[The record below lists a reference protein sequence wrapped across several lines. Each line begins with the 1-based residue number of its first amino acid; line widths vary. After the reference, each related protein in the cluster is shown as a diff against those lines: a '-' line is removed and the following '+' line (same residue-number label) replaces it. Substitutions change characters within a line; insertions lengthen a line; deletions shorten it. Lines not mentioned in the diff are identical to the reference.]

1 MSKRMRVKGVVAA
14 IAACLLV
21 FCVVLTSAWAA
32 DVTYAEKPANGT
44 TKGQPFRAGTG
55 GSQCFRIPTIAT
67 LDDGTI
73 VAATDARWN
82 WTMDGG
88 GLDTIVSVSTDGGAT
103 WTYTFAN
110 YLGDNGNAANYA
122 STAFIDPALAT
133 DGETLY
139 LVADIFPAGIA
150 LNGAHSGP
158 AVGDGFDENGNLR
171 LRTNG
176 GETINGSY
184 GATVAAKS
192 YDYYLDLDELEIRK
206 AADDSLV
213 EGYTV
218 DAYFN
223 ITDTETNV
231 TKNLFCAD
239 APFQVFPTDYLYMT
253 TSTDGLNW
261 SAPTLLDLKESDE
274 ATLLVGPGNGIVL
287 DDGTIVFSVYEYTS
301 GKQEAGLIWAGKDGV
316 WHRSAPASDNSTHWT
331 SEATAVQIDSTTI
344 RQFVRD
350 GHTTLFYLDYTL
362 QDGTW
367 VPGKLVDTG
376 MVKRGA
382 NGNQL
387 SAIKYSEKIDG
398 KDAILVSLAS
408 STAGRTDGKIYV
420 GLVNDD
426 KTMEWKYS
434 YAVTEP
440 GGAFAYSCL
449 TELADGSIAILYEGS
464 GDPETFEII
473 PIDDII
479 SNKTNLNYTQKSVTM
494 MEDGSVTLTDPSGDY
509 SAESTEMVDA
519 DVATVELAPAPA
531 TDSTG
536 KVGSADGQYNGSEV
550 ALSDCLFTF
559 AKDADAETYTISGTD
574 ANGTT
579 VYLDPSE
586 GNNVSYPVK
595 SSLTNKMTVTP
606 TEDGA
611 DTVYLRTNGG
621 TNSQAYLFFYRN
633 SLKFDRVNT
642 LEGHDEWKQ
651 HCSVLLYAPVTD
663 DQTSS
668 TEIPGYVK
676 VTDFTSL
683 DGNEYLIVFRADN
696 GNYYVLYPTASTA
709 NKSAQAAQV
718 VPGEASTKITFT
730 AVAPGNTG
738 LLLGNT
744 YYDVTV
750 NAYEHVAVALEP
762 RGEAK
767 TFDLVGT
774 PTVGA
779 YNEEFA
785 TVEVEQSVGAVNLG
799 ETRELSSAEYAFSR
813 GEGDSFTASAQASD
827 GITVY
832 LSPAGQGA
840 GYPFSTSEHS
850 FTLSAGSIEGSF
862 YLHDSTHYL
871 YFDGTD
877 FDRVGDV
884 DATRCSFYLFVK
896 DASAADSAVSGYR
909 QVTSV
914 ADVENGQYLVV
925 PASVDD
931 TVLLYPSTSTTE
943 KMAHVASYTAT
954 TTLTISP
961 VAVGETSVK
970 VGETIYDITVAE
982 PKPYSEE
989 NPFLFPIE
997 GETATLQFELGKI
1010 YNDTS
1015 NDGSGPWPTQV
1026 MYDERNNATLIDS
1039 LNYGDTLSVPFKA
1052 EYAGEYEVTLYY
1064 ESGSSNNK
1072 LSWSDEG
1079 EIVEAGFQQV
1089 ENSDSGATTLY
1100 SMSFSMTVNEPG
1112 SSTLVFGAKDAGNAP
1127 RLDKL
1132 EVTFAG
1138 VVPSESDENV
1148 ALGKQ
1153 AFAKSSEADTT
1164 LPENLTDGDTIS
1176 RDSRWASGQ
1185 SEKPTWAYVDLGYT
1199 YNVRTVRLFWETRK
1213 PTSYEIQI
1221 AADGTDLEGEDA
1233 WETVYAGGRPAEKTD
1248 VIVLN
1253 EAHTARYVRV
1263 LVNDYDAK
1271 DPDSSGSWNNVSL
1284 YEIEVYAGLLVNFD
1298 ALNDA
1303 LEAARAADTEGKTD
1317 ESVAALESA
1326 ISAAEALLDDPDATQ
1341 EQIDAAV
1348 AALNEAVEG
1357 LEDKPVITGDN
1368 VALNKPAT
1376 ASSVEANTQFTADKA
1391 VDGDATGTSRWASIV
1406 GEENPWIYVD
1416 LEGTYDLDAV
1426 RVIWQNRKATDYV
1439 IQVAAD
1445 GADLDSE
1452 EAWKTV
1458 ATADQPETTT
1468 EELFLA
1474 EETQGRYVR
1483 VYVNEFV
1490 ALNPD
1495 NNVEWNNV
1503 SIFELEVY
1511 GTEIE
1516 PAFEAPMPNAEN
1528 CENFWVSVYEFNAD
1542 GSVELRLGTKWTYGE
1557 LHNFTVNFADSPVE
1571 SDGEWTIEATV
1582 DVSSYV
1588 ESRLAN
1594 YRLLENGSKSLT
1606 LTYDEA
1612 SGKWLAPASGI
1623 SMNGGK
1629 AEYGAAFQ
1637 VGKLYSDSNRFEF
1650 PTTTDESSVLEFE
1663 LGQFRD
1669 DGSNDNGWPM
1679 VVIDQNGE
1687 KAVDAVKNGDFIDVP
1702 FTADVAGTYEVVLSY
1717 ASGSASNGL
1726 SWSDE
1731 GDLVAPGDATAG
1743 ATDEAAEL
1751 HTVTFDMTVDEAGE
1765 STLSFGAKGSAG
1777 APRLDKLTITL
1788 KEAAPEAP
1796 DAPGTSTQVW
1806 GPGGETWK
1814 LEISYAC
1821 DTLGAT
1827 HKPSDS
1833 KPTKKNTISGKFF
1846 SFGDMSYD
1854 AENQVWTVPAT
1865 LDVSAILED
1874 HFGTPHTA
1882 DELGFTLEYV
1892 NNKWAFRSG
1901 EDALTLELRGTCTP
1915 VAPDTPGAENTRA
1928 FYATVYAAAPKDDGS
1943 TENKMVSSTRW
1954 DLADDVDVSF
1964 SAPAMGEDGTWTSEA
1979 TIDAT
1984 DFVNST
1990 LGDHA
1995 SSHYRLDET
2004 DPTTKT
2010 ITLTYDTSSSK
2021 WIAPSD
2027 GVSYLDGEQRAGA
2040 AFRLIQQYT
2049 VTYAPGRDL
2058 SGGIPDGEEV
2068 DGGAFDKGAT
2078 VELPETAPFTNANGV
2093 FAGWKAS
2100 IKSGTSSTMHFYPKG
2115 TDMTMFGQNVK
2126 LDAYWMDV
2134 DLQVASTAY
2143 DADGAATGYEFADT
2157 ASLEVADG
2165 PVTVLYRA
2173 QVQGNSQYP
2182 YELACEDATAVYD
2195 SELSGAID
2203 KYKTSKYVYFT
2214 KTYEPEATSDVTE
2227 TVTMG
2232 DASDTATVSL
2242 TIPEPA
2248 DDHYTAESPFVFPS
2262 KVDESAVL
2270 EFELGQLRNDESNDN
2285 GWAMTVAEGYGGVKY
2300 VDAVNLGDYID
2311 VPFKAERPG
2320 VYDVVLSYGSGSTN
2334 NKLAWTDEK
2343 GVVEGGQTGITEAED
2358 GATILHTVEFQ
2369 MTVNEAGESTLVFGA
2384 ADSGNAP
2391 RLDKLTITFSHDL
2404 EPDTYTVTFDA
2415 GEGATSPNAQTVTSG
2430 EKATKP
2436 SPDPTRTG
2444 YTFAGW
2450 FAEGAETAYDFDAA
2464 VTEDLTLTAR
2474 WTANTYTV
2482 TFNANGG
2489 TVATESK
2496 DVTFDAAYGE
2506 LPTPTRTG
2514 YDFAGWQDKSGNK
2527 VTASTVFSTADD
2539 VTLTAQWT
2547 AKTFNVTFDAG
2558 EGVSDPAAQTVTYG
2572 MAYGQLPTVSRDG
2585 YTFAGWYD
2593 GEEQVTAATVFDG
2606 TADVTLT
2613 ARWTANEYTV
2623 TFDANGGTV
2632 DPASMTVTFGEAFGT
2647 LPTPTR
2653 DGYAFAGWFLGEDS
2667 VSSTT
2672 TYTTVGDTELVAHW
2686 TANAYSVKL
2695 DANGGAVNPE
2705 VVTVTYDAAY
2715 GTLPT
2720 PTRDGYTFQG
2730 WFDGQTEVTSETIFK
2745 GGDGVTLTAQWT
2757 ANTYEVT
2764 FQMPDGTTQK
2774 RDVTFGEKIG
2784 ELPSVSLEG
2793 HTLLGWFDADGNEV
2807 TADTTLTTAADL
2819 TLAPKWQANEYTVM
2833 LDANDGATEPITM
2846 TVTFGEE
2853 IGELP
2858 TPVRA
2863 GHTFEGWLDADGNEV
2878 TAETVFSTAA
2888 DVTLTAQWTANTYEV
2903 TFQMPDGTTQTIEVT
2918 YGEPFGELPAPT
2930 RDGYEFLGWFDA
2942 DGNEV
2947 TAETVFDGT
2956 EDLTLE
2962 AKWEKL
2968 PDEPGTGEEPG
2979 DDQKPGTGDDQK
2991 PGTGGSTT
2999 GGTSKPSGDGL
3010 AQTGDPAT
3018 MAAALA
3024 TALTGVAA
3032 VAAATK
3038 ARRMK

>member
-1 MSKRMRVKGVVAA
+1 MSKRMRVRGAIAA

-21 FCVVLTSAWAA
+21 FCVALTSAWAA

-44 TKGQPFRAGTG
+44 TQGQPFRAGTG

-88 GLDTIVSVSTDGGAT
+88 GLDTIVSVSKDNGAT
-103 WTYTFAN
+103 WEYTFAN
-110 YLGDNGNAANYA
+110 YLGDNGNAANQA

-171 LRTNG
+171 LRVNG
-176 GETINGSY
+176 NETINGSY

-223 ITDTETNV
+223 ITNTETNV

-253 TSTDGLNW
+253 TSTDGLTW
-261 SAPTLLDLKESDE
+261 SEPTLLDLKEPDE

-287 DDGTIVFSVYEYTS
+287 DDGTVVFSVYEYTS

-316 WHRSAPASDNSTHWT
+316 WHRSAPASDNSAHWT
-331 SEATAVQIDSTTI
+331 SEATAVQIDDTTI

-367 VPGKLVDTG
+367 VPGELVDTG

-398 KDAILVSLAS
+398 KDAVLVSLAS
-408 STAGRTDGKIYV
+408 STSGRTDGKIYV

-449 TELADGSIAILYEGS
+449 TELADGSVAILYEGS

-473 PIDDII
+473 PIDDIV
-479 SNKTNLNYTQKSVTM
+479 SDKTNLNYAQKSVTM

-509 SAESTEMVDA
+509 SAESTEMVDTN
-519 DVATVELAPAPA
+519 VATVELAPAPA
-531 TDSTG
+531 SDSTG
-536 KVGSADGQYNGSEV
+536 KPGSAEGQYNGSEV

-559 AKDADAETYTISGTD
+559 AKDAAADTYTISATD
-574 ANGTT
+574 ANGGT

-586 GNNVSYPVK
+586 GATGFPVK
-595 SSLTNKMTVTP
+595 SSLTNKMTVTA
-606 TEDGA
+606 TAEGA
-611 DTVYLRTNGG
+611 DTVYLRTTGG
-621 TNSQAYLFFYRN
+621 TNKQSYLFFYRN
-633 SLKFDRVNT
+633 SLRFDRVNT
-642 LEGHDEWKQ
+642 LEGHDDWKQ
-651 HCSVLLYAPVTD
+651 HCSVLLYAPVSG

-676 VTDFTSL
+676 VTDFSSL
-683 DGNEYLIVFRADN
+683 DGNEYLIVFHADN

-709 NKSAQAAQV
+709 NKSTQAAQV
-718 VPGEASTKITFT
+718 VPGEASTRVTFT

-738 LLLGNT
+738 LLLGGT

-750 NAYEHVAVALEP
+750 NAYEHVAVDLEP
-762 RGEAK
+762 RGESK
-767 TFDLVGT
+767 TFELTGT
-774 PTVGA
+774 PVVGE
-779 YNEEFA
+779 YDEKVA
-785 TVEVEQSVGAVNLG
+785 TVEVVQEIGAVNLG
-799 ETRELSSAEYAFSR
+799 NVVDLSSAAYTFTR
-813 GEGDSFTASAQASD
+813 GNGDSFTATAQAAD
-827 GITVY
+827 GTTVY

-840 GYPFSTSEHS
+840 GFPYSTGEKS

-862 YLHDSTHYL
+862 YLRDSSHYL

-877 FDRVGDV
+877 FDRVGTV
-884 DATRCSFYLFVK
+884 DATRCSFYLFVA
-896 DASAADSAVSGYR
+896 DADATGSAISGYR

-925 PASVDD
+925 PASVSE
-931 TVLLYPSTSTTE
+931 TFMLYPSNSSSD

-954 TTLTISP
+954 TSLTISP

-970 VGETIYDITVAE
+970 VGEVIYDITVAE
-982 PKPYSEE
+982 PEPYTEE

-997 GETATLQFELGKI
+997 GQTATLQFELGEI
-1010 YNDTS
+1010 YNDPS
-1015 NDGSGPWPTQV
+1015 NDGTGNWSTTV
-1026 MYDERNNATLIDS
+1026 FYDEKNNATLIDS

-1064 ESGSSNNK
+1064 ESGGPENK
-1072 LSWSDEG
+1072 LSWTDEG
-1079 EIVEAGFQQV
+1079 GVV
-1089 ENSDSGATTLY
+1089 ENGQQAAGHTDASVIR
-1100 SMSFSMTVNEPG
+1100 TVDFTMNVLKPG
-1112 SSTLVFGAKDAGNAP
+1112 SSTLVFGAVDAKNAP
-1127 RLDKL
+1127 RIDKL
-1132 EVTFAG
+1132 EITFAG
-1138 VVPSESDENV
+1138 VVPSESDENI

-1153 AFAKSSEADTT
+1153 AFASGSEADTT
-1164 LPENLTDGDTIS
+1164 QPENLTDGDTAS
-1176 RDSRWASGQ
+1176 RDSRWACPQGAQ
-1185 SEKPTWAYVDLGYT
+1185 SPWAYVDLGYT
-1199 YNVRTVRLFWETRK
+1199 YNVKTVKLFWETRK

-1221 AADGTDLEGEDA
+1221 AADGADLEAEGA
-1233 WETVYAGGRPAEKTD
+1233 WETVYTGDQPDEKTETI
-1248 VIVLN
+1248 VIDG
-1253 EAHTARYVRV
+1253 EHTARYVRV
-1263 LVNDYDAK
+1263 LINSYVAQ

-1284 YEIEVYAGLLVNFD
+1284 YEIEVYGGLLVNFD

-1348 AALNEAVEG
+1348 TALNEAVEG
-1357 LEDKPVITGDN
+1357 LEDK
-1368 VALNKPAT
+1368 
-1376 ASSVEANTQFTADKA
+1376 
-1391 VDGDATGTSRWASIV
+1391 
-1406 GEENPWIYVD
+1406 
-1416 LEGTYDLDAV
+1416 
-1426 RVIWQNRKATDYV
+1426 
-1439 IQVAAD
+1439 
-1445 GADLDSE
+1445 
-1452 EAWKTV
+1452 
-1458 ATADQPETTT
+1458 
-1468 EELFLA
+1468 
-1474 EETQGRYVR
+1474 
-1483 VYVNEFV
+1483 
-1490 ALNPD
+1490 
-1495 NNVEWNNV
+1495 
-1503 SIFELEVY
+1503 
-1511 GTEIE
+1511 
-1516 PAFEAPMPNAEN
+1516 
-1528 CENFWVSVYEFNAD
+1528 
-1542 GSVELRLGTKWTYGE
+1542 
-1557 LHNFTVNFADSPVE
+1557 
-1571 SDGEWTIEATV
+1571 
-1582 DVSSYV
+1582 
-1588 ESRLAN
+1588 
-1594 YRLLENGSKSLT
+1594 
-1606 LTYDEA
+1606 
-1612 SGKWLAPASGI
+1612 
-1623 SMNGGK
+1623 
-1629 AEYGAAFQ
+1629 
-1637 VGKLYSDSNRFEF
+1637 
-1650 PTTTDESSVLEFE
+1650 
-1663 LGQFRD
+1663 
-1669 DGSNDNGWPM
+1669 
-1679 VVIDQNGE
+1679 
-1687 KAVDAVKNGDFIDVP
+1687 
-1702 FTADVAGTYEVVLSY
+1702 
-1717 ASGSASNGL
+1717 
-1726 SWSDE
+1726 
-1731 GDLVAPGDATAG
+1731 
-1743 ATDEAAEL
+1743 
-1751 HTVTFDMTVDEAGE
+1751 
-1765 STLSFGAKGSAG
+1765 
-1777 APRLDKLTITL
+1777 
-1788 KEAAPEAP
+1788 PEAP

-1846 SFGDMSYD
+1846 SFGEMSYD
-1854 AENQVWTVPAT
+1854 AEKQVWTVPAT

-1874 HFGTPHTA
+1874 HFDVAHEA
-1882 DELGFTLEYV
+1882 EKDLEFTLEYV
-1892 NNKWAFRSG
+1892 EAKSRWAIQSD
-1901 EDALTLELRGTCTP
+1901 EDIVTIALTGTCKP
-1915 VAPDTPGAENTRA
+1915 VAPAKPTPDNTKSL
-1928 FYATVYAAAPKDDGS
+1928 YLTVYSAAPQDDG
-1943 TENKMVSSTRW
+1943 TTVNKSVSSSLWGVLTV
-1954 DLADDVDVSF
+1954 AYGVSD
-1964 SAPAMGEDGTWTSEA
+1964 PVMGEDGVWTSDVTFSAEA
-1979 TIDAT
+1979 L
-1984 DFVNST
+1984 VNEV
-1990 LGDHA
+1990 LRNHA
-1995 SSHYRLDET
+1995 SSNYRRDET
-2004 DPTTKT
+2004 DPIKKE
-2010 ITLTYDTSSSK
+2010 IALTYDVSSGK

-2027 GVSYLDGEQRAGA
+2027 GVDYSNGTERNGV

-2058 SGGIPDGEEV
+2058 SGGIPDGVEV
-2068 DGGAFDKGAT
+2068 DGGVFDKGAT

-2100 IKSGTSSTMHFYPKG
+2100 IKSGTSSTVHFYPKG

-2143 DADGAATGYEFADT
+2143 DANKAVTDYEFADT

-2182 YELACEDATAVYD
+2182 YELACDGATTVYD
-2195 SELSGAID
+2195 SELTGTID
-2203 KYKTSKYVYFT
+2203 YAKTSKYVYFT
-2214 KTYEPEATSDVTE
+2214 KTYEPEATPDVTE

-2248 DDHYTAESPFVFPS
+2248 DDHYTTENPFVFPS
-2262 KVDESAVL
+2262 TVGESSVL
-2270 EFELGQLRNDESNDN
+2270 EFELGQFRDDESNDN
-2285 GWAMTVAEGYGGVKY
+2285 GWPMVVIDQNGEKV
-2300 VDAVNLGDYID
+2300 VDAVKLGDYID
-2311 VPFKAERPG
+2311 VPFTA
-2320 VYDVVLSYGSGSTN
+2320 DVAGTYSVTLSYASGSASNGLSWDDEGGLVASGNAT
-2334 NKLAWTDEK
+2334 AGATDEA
-2343 GVVEGGQTGITEAED
+2343 AE
-2358 GATILHTVEFQ
+2358 LHTVTFE
-2369 MTVNEAGESTLVFGA
+2369 MTVDEAGSSTLSFGA
-2384 ADSGNAP
+2384 KDSNGAP
-2391 RLDKLTITFSHDL
+2391 RLDKLTITLKEVAPETHTVTFVVPEGVTAPDAQTVADGEKAEKPADPTRAGYGFVAWMSGEGEYDFDAAVTGDLTLTAKWALKAPTVSVTASDDAPVEGETVTLTANVTHDL
-2404 EPDTYTVTFDA
+2404 TEGITYAYAWTKGDAPVEDAAEATLEVTGSGTYVVTVTATDADGLTATATGEIKLTFAPKPTYTVTFDD
-2415 GEGATSPNAQTVTSG
+2415 GVNDPTTQIVTDG
-2430 EKATKP
+2430 EKVAEP
-2436 SPDPTRTG
+2436 ADPTRTG
-2444 YTFAGW
+2444 YTFVGW
-2450 FAEGAETAYDFDAA
+2450 FADGADTAYDFDAA
-2464 VTEDLTLTAR
+2464 VTGNLTLTAR
-2474 WTANTYTV
+2474 WTANSYTV

-2514 YDFAGWQDKSGNK
+2514 YDFTGWFDADGNE

-2572 MAYGQLPTVSRDG
+2572 TAYGQLPTVSRDG

-2613 ARWTANEYTV
+2613 ARWTANTYTV

-2647 LPTPTR
+2647 LPTPAR

-2672 TYTTVGDTELVAHW
+2672 TYTTVGDAELVAHW

-2715 GTLPT
+2715 GTLPE
-2720 PTRDGYTFQG
+2720 PTRTGYTFQG

-2819 TLAPKWQANEYTVM
+2819 TLAPKWQANEYTVT

-2846 TVTFGEE
+2846 TVTFGEKV
-2853 IGELP
+2853 GELP

-2863 GHTFEGWLDADGNEV
+2863 GHTFEGWFDADGNEV
-2878 TAETVFSTAA
+2878 TAETVFSAA
-2888 DVTLTAQWTANTYEV
+2888 DDVTLTAQWTANTYEV

-2979 DDQKPGTGDDQK
+2979 DEPGTGEEPGTGDDQKPGTGGASK

-3024 TALTGVAA
+3024 TALTGAAA

>member
-21 FCVVLTSAWAA
+21 FCVALTSALAA
-32 DVTYAEKPANGT
+32 DVTYAEKPANGI

-110 YLGDNGNAANYA
+110 YLGDNGNTANQA

-223 ITDTETNV
+223 ITNTETNV

-253 TSTDGLNW
+253 TSIDGLTW
-261 SAPTLLDLKESDE
+261 SAPTLLDLKEPDE

-316 WHRSAPASDNSTHWT
+316 WHRSDPASNNATHWT
-331 SEATAVQIDSTTI
+331 SEATAVQIDDTTI

-350 GHTTLFYLDYTL
+350 GHTTLFYVDYTL

-367 VPGKLVDTG
+367 VPGELVDTG
-376 MVKRGA
+376 MIKRGA

-408 STAGRTDGKIYV
+408 STSGRTDGKIYV

-449 TELADGSIAILYEGS
+449 TELADGSVAILYEGS

-509 SAESTEMVDA
+509 SAESTEMVDTN
-519 DVATVELAPAPA
+519 VATVELALAPA
-531 TDSTG
+531 SDSTG
-536 KVGSADGQYNGSEV
+536 KTGSAEGQYNGSEV

-559 AKDADAETYTISGTD
+559 TKDADADTYTISATD
-574 ANGTT
+574 ANGDT

-586 GNNVSYPVK
+586 GATGFPVK

-611 DTVYLRTNGG
+611 DTVYLRTDGG

-633 SLKFDRVNT
+633 SLKFDRVNK
-642 LEGHDEWKQ
+642 LEGHDDWKQ
-651 HCSVLLYAPVTD
+651 HCSVLLYAPVTG
-663 DQTSS
+663 DQASS

-676 VTDFTSL
+676 VTDFSSL
-683 DGNEYLIVFRADN
+683 GGNEYLIVFLADN

-709 NKSAQAAQV
+709 NKSVQAAQV

-750 NAYEHVAVALEP
+750 NAYEHVAVDLEP

-779 YNEEFA
+779 YDDEVA

-813 GEGDSFTASAQASD
+813 GEGDSFTASAQTSD

-862 YLHDSTHYL
+862 YLRDSTHYL

-884 DATRCSFYLFVK
+884 DATRCSFYLFVE

-914 ADVENGQYLVV
+914 ADVEDGQYLVV

-931 TVLLYPSTSTTE
+931 TVLLYPSVSTTN

-961 VAVGETSVK
+961 VAVGKTSVK

-982 PKPYSEE
+982 PEPYSEK

-997 GETATLQFELGKI
+997 GQTATLQFELGEI
-1010 YNDTS
+1010 YNDDS
-1015 NDGSGPWPTQV
+1015 NDGSGPWPTKV
-1026 MYDERNNATLIDS
+1026 MYDEKNNATLIDS

-1221 AADGTDLEGEDA
+1221 AADGTDLEGEGA
-1233 WETVYAGGRPAEKTD
+1233 WETVYTGERPAEKID
-1248 VIVLN
+1248 VIVLDK
-1253 EAHTARYVRV
+1253 AHTARYVRV

-1271 DPDSSGSWNNVSL
+1271 DPDSEGSWDNVSL
-1284 YEIEVYAGLLVNFD
+1284 YEIEVYAGLLVNLD
-1298 ALNDA
+1298 ALNEAIVEAGSLNEALYTADSWAKLQDALTAANDALASYDQEVVDAATSALNDA
-1303 LEAARAADTEGKTD
+1303 I
-1317 ESVAALESA
+1317 ESLV
-1326 ISAAEALLDDPDATQ
+1326 LL
-1341 EQIDAAV
+1341 
-1348 AALNEAVEG
+1348 
-1357 LEDKPVITGDN
+1357 
-1368 VALNKPAT
+1368 
-1376 ASSVEANTQFTADKA
+1376 
-1391 VDGDATGTSRWASIV
+1391 
-1406 GEENPWIYVD
+1406 
-1416 LEGTYDLDAV
+1416 
-1426 RVIWQNRKATDYV
+1426 
-1439 IQVAAD
+1439 
-1445 GADLDSE
+1445 
-1452 EAWKTV
+1452 
-1458 ATADQPETTT
+1458 
-1468 EELFLA
+1468 
-1474 EETQGRYVR
+1474 
-1483 VYVNEFV
+1483 
-1490 ALNPD
+1490 
-1495 NNVEWNNV
+1495 
-1503 SIFELEVY
+1503 
-1511 GTEIE
+1511 
-1516 PAFEAPMPNAEN
+1516 
-1528 CENFWVSVYEFNAD
+1528 
-1542 GSVELRLGTKWTYGE
+1542 
-1557 LHNFTVNFADSPVE
+1557 
-1571 SDGEWTIEATV
+1571 
-1582 DVSSYV
+1582 
-1588 ESRLAN
+1588 
-1594 YRLLENGSKSLT
+1594 
-1606 LTYDEA
+1606 
-1612 SGKWLAPASGI
+1612 
-1623 SMNGGK
+1623 
-1629 AEYGAAFQ
+1629 
-1637 VGKLYSDSNRFEF
+1637 
-1650 PTTTDESSVLEFE
+1650 
-1663 LGQFRD
+1663 
-1669 DGSNDNGWPM
+1669 
-1679 VVIDQNGE
+1679 
-1687 KAVDAVKNGDFIDVP
+1687 
-1702 FTADVAGTYEVVLSY
+1702 
-1717 ASGSASNGL
+1717 
-1726 SWSDE
+1726 
-1731 GDLVAPGDATAG
+1731 
-1743 ATDEAAEL
+1743 
-1751 HTVTFDMTVDEAGE
+1751 
-1765 STLSFGAKGSAG
+1765 
-1777 APRLDKLTITL
+1777 
-1788 KEAAPEAP
+1788 PEAP
-1796 DAPGTSTQVW
+1796 AAPTEETSVY
-1806 GPGGETWK
+1806 GPGGVLWK
-1814 LEISYAC
+1814 LQISYVC
-1821 DTLGAT
+1821 DTTGAT
-1827 HKPSDS
+1827 HKPSDDE
-1833 KPTKKNTISGKFF
+1833 PTKKNSISGKFF
-1846 SFGDMSYD
+1846 KFGELSYD
-1854 AENQVWTVPAT
+1854 SEGGVWTVPAK
-1865 LDVSAILED
+1865 LDVSAVLED

-1882 DELGFTLEYV
+1882 DELEFTLEYV
-1892 NNKWAFRSG
+1892 NNKWAFRSE
-1901 EDALTLELRGTCTP
+1901 EDVLTLTLEGACTP
-1915 VAPDTPGAENTRA
+1915 VAPEAPDAENTKA
-1928 FYATVYAAAPKDDGS
+1928 FHVTVYAAAPKDEGS

-1954 DLADDVDVSF
+1954 DLAKDVEVSF
-1964 SAPAMGEDGTWTSEA
+1964 SDPVMAEDGTWTSEA

-1990 LGDHA
+1990 LDTHA

-2004 DPTTKT
+2004 DPTTKK
-2010 ITLTYDTSSSK
+2010 ITLTYDVSSSK

-2058 SGGIPDGEEV
+2058 SGGIPDGVEV

-2078 VELPETAPFTNANGV
+2078 VELPETAPYTNAEGV

-2100 IKSGTSSTMHFYPKG
+2100 IKSGTSSTVHFYPKG

-2143 DADGAATGYEFADT
+2143 DANKAVTDYEFADT

-2248 DDHYTAESPFVFPS
+2248 DDHYTAENPFVFPTG
-2262 KVDESAVL
+2262 DESAVL

-2334 NKLAWTDEK
+2334 NKLAWTDAK
-2343 GVVEGGQTGITEAED
+2343 GVVEDGQTGITEAEN
-2358 GATILHTVEFQ
+2358 GATTLHTVEFQ

-2391 RLDKLTITFSHDL
+2391 RLDKLTITL
-2404 EPDTYTVTFDA
+2404 AEPVEPEPDTYTVTFDA

-2450 FAEGAETAYDFDAA
+2450 FAEGADAAYDFDAAVTGDLELTAKWALKAPTVSVTASDDAPVEGETVTLTANVTHDLTEGITYAYAWTKGDAPVEDAAEATLEVTGSGTYVVTVTATDADGLTATATGEIELTFAPKPTYTVTFDDGVNEPTTQTVTDGEKATKPADPTRTGYTFVGWFAEGAETAYDFDAA
-2464 VTEDLTLTAR
+2464 VTGNLTLTAR
-2474 WTANTYTV
+2474 WTANAYTV

-2496 DVTFDAAYGE
+2496 DVTFGAAYGE

-2514 YDFAGWQDKSGNK
+2514 YDFAGWQDESGNE
-2527 VTASTVFSTADD
+2527 VTASTVFSTADNM
-2539 VTLTAQWT
+2539 TLTAQWT
-2547 AKTFNVTFDAG
+2547 AKTFVVIFNPNGGELIEDGPHAVAYDA
-2558 EGVSDPAAQTVTYG
+2558 
-2572 MAYGQLPTVSRDG
+2572 AYGSLPTPTRDG
-2585 YTFAGWYD
+2585 YTFAGWFV
-2593 GEEQVTAATVFDG
+2593 GEDQITSG
-2606 TADVTLT
+2606 TIFKGTEDPTLT
-2613 ARWTANEYTV
+2613 ARWTANTYTV

-2632 DPASMTVTFGEAFGT
+2632 DPASTTVTFGEAFGT
-2647 LPTPTR
+2647 LPTPAR

-2672 TYTTVGDTELVAHW
+2672 TYTTVGDAELVAHW

-2705 VVTVTYDAAY
+2705 VIAVTYDAAY
-2715 GTLPT
+2715 GSLPT
-2720 PTRDGYTFQG
+2720 PTRTGYTFQG

-2807 TADTTLTTAADL
+2807 TADMTLTTAADL
-2819 TLAPKWQANEYTVM
+2819 TLAPKWQANEYTVT

-2863 GHTFEGWLDADGNEV
+2863 GHTFKGWFDADGNEV
-2878 TAETVFSTAA
+2878 TAETVFSAA
-2888 DVTLTAQWTANTYEV
+2888 DDVTLTAQWTANTYEV
-2903 TFQMPDGTTQTIEVT
+2903 TFQMPDGTTQTIEAT
-2918 YGEPFGELPAPT
+2918 YGEPFGELPAPA

-2979 DDQKPGTGDDQK
+2979 DEPGTGDDQK
-2991 PGTGGSTT
+2991 PGDAQKPGTGGTTT

>member
-1 MSKRMRVKGVVAA
+1 M
-14 IAACLLV
+14 
-21 FCVVLTSAWAA
+21 
-32 DVTYAEKPANGT
+32 
-44 TKGQPFRAGTG
+44 
-55 GSQCFRIPTIAT
+55 
-67 LDDGTI
+67 
-73 VAATDARWN
+73 
-82 WTMDGG
+82 
-88 GLDTIVSVSTDGGAT
+88 
-103 WTYTFAN
+103 
-110 YLGDNGNAANYA
+110 
-122 STAFIDPALAT
+122 
-133 DGETLY
+133 
-139 LVADIFPAGIA
+139 
-150 LNGAHSGP
+150 
-158 AVGDGFDENGNLR
+158 
-171 LRTNG
+171 
-176 GETINGSY
+176 
-184 GATVAAKS
+184 
-192 YDYYLDLDELEIRK
+192 
-206 AADDSLV
+206 
-213 EGYTV
+213 
-218 DAYFN
+218 
-223 ITDTETNV
+223 
-231 TKNLFCAD
+231 
-239 APFQVFPTDYLYMT
+239 
-253 TSTDGLNW
+253 
-261 SAPTLLDLKESDE
+261 
-274 ATLLVGPGNGIVL
+274 
-287 DDGTIVFSVYEYTS
+287 
-301 GKQEAGLIWAGKDGV
+301 
-316 WHRSAPASDNSTHWT
+316 
-331 SEATAVQIDSTTI
+331 
-344 RQFVRD
+344 
-350 GHTTLFYLDYTL
+350 
-362 QDGTW
+362 
-367 VPGKLVDTG
+367 
-376 MVKRGA
+376 
-382 NGNQL
+382 
-387 SAIKYSEKIDG
+387 
-398 KDAILVSLAS
+398 
-408 STAGRTDGKIYV
+408 
-420 GLVNDD
+420 
-426 KTMEWKYS
+426 
-434 YAVTEP
+434 
-440 GGAFAYSCL
+440 
-449 TELADGSIAILYEGS
+449 
-464 GDPETFEII
+464 
-473 PIDDII
+473 
-479 SNKTNLNYTQKSVTM
+479 
-494 MEDGSVTLTDPSGDY
+494 
-509 SAESTEMVDA
+509 
-519 DVATVELAPAPA
+519 
-531 TDSTG
+531 
-536 KVGSADGQYNGSEV
+536 
-550 ALSDCLFTF
+550 
-559 AKDADAETYTISGTD
+559 
-574 ANGTT
+574 
-579 VYLDPSE
+579 
-586 GNNVSYPVK
+586 
-595 SSLTNKMTVTP
+595 
-606 TEDGA
+606 
-611 DTVYLRTNGG
+611 
-621 TNSQAYLFFYRN
+621 
-633 SLKFDRVNT
+633 
-642 LEGHDEWKQ
+642 
-651 HCSVLLYAPVTD
+651 
-663 DQTSS
+663 
-668 TEIPGYVK
+668 
-676 VTDFTSL
+676 
-683 DGNEYLIVFRADN
+683 
-696 GNYYVLYPTASTA
+696 
-709 NKSAQAAQV
+709 
-718 VPGEASTKITFT
+718 
-730 AVAPGNTG
+730 
-738 LLLGNT
+738 
-744 YYDVTV
+744 
-750 NAYEHVAVALEP
+750 
-762 RGEAK
+762 
-767 TFDLVGT
+767 
-774 PTVGA
+774 
-779 YNEEFA
+779 
-785 TVEVEQSVGAVNLG
+785 
-799 ETRELSSAEYAFSR
+799 
-813 GEGDSFTASAQASD
+813 
-827 GITVY
+827 
-832 LSPAGQGA
+832 
-840 GYPFSTSEHS
+840 
-850 FTLSAGSIEGSF
+850 
-862 YLHDSTHYL
+862 
-871 YFDGTD
+871 
-877 FDRVGDV
+877 
-884 DATRCSFYLFVK
+884 
-896 DASAADSAVSGYR
+896 
-909 QVTSV
+909 
-914 ADVENGQYLVV
+914 
-925 PASVDD
+925 
-931 TVLLYPSTSTTE
+931 
-943 KMAHVASYTAT
+943 
-954 TTLTISP
+954 
-961 VAVGETSVK
+961 
-970 VGETIYDITVAE
+970 
-982 PKPYSEE
+982 
-989 NPFLFPIE
+989 
-997 GETATLQFELGKI
+997 
-1010 YNDTS
+1010 
-1015 NDGSGPWPTQV
+1015 
-1026 MYDERNNATLIDS
+1026 
-1039 LNYGDTLSVPFKA
+1039 
-1052 EYAGEYEVTLYY
+1052 
-1064 ESGSSNNK
+1064 
-1072 LSWSDEG
+1072 
-1079 EIVEAGFQQV
+1079 
-1089 ENSDSGATTLY
+1089 
-1100 SMSFSMTVNEPG
+1100 
-1112 SSTLVFGAKDAGNAP
+1112 
-1127 RLDKL
+1127 
-1132 EVTFAG
+1132 
-1138 VVPSESDENV
+1138 
-1148 ALGKQ
+1148 
-1153 AFAKSSEADTT
+1153 
-1164 LPENLTDGDTIS
+1164 
-1176 RDSRWASGQ
+1176 
-1185 SEKPTWAYVDLGYT
+1185 
-1199 YNVRTVRLFWETRK
+1199 
-1213 PTSYEIQI
+1213 
-1221 AADGTDLEGEDA
+1221 
-1233 WETVYAGGRPAEKTD
+1233 
-1248 VIVLN
+1248 
-1253 EAHTARYVRV
+1253 
-1263 LVNDYDAK
+1263 
-1271 DPDSSGSWNNVSL
+1271 
-1284 YEIEVYAGLLVNFD
+1284 
-1298 ALNDA
+1298 
-1303 LEAARAADTEGKTD
+1303 
-1317 ESVAALESA
+1317 
-1326 ISAAEALLDDPDATQ
+1326 
-1341 EQIDAAV
+1341 
-1348 AALNEAVEG
+1348 
-1357 LEDKPVITGDN
+1357 
-1368 VALNKPAT
+1368 
-1376 ASSVEANTQFTADKA
+1376 
-1391 VDGDATGTSRWASIV
+1391 
-1406 GEENPWIYVD
+1406 
-1416 LEGTYDLDAV
+1416 
-1426 RVIWQNRKATDYV
+1426 IWQNRKATDYV

-1445 GADLDSE
+1445 GANLDSE
-1452 EAWKTV
+1452 DAWKTV

-1468 EELFLA
+1468 EEFFLA
-1474 EETQGRYVR
+1474 EGTQGRYVR

-1542 GSVELRLGTKWTYGE
+1542 GTVKLRLGTKWTYGE
-1557 LHNFTVNFADSPVE
+1557 QNNFTVSFADSPVE
-1571 SDGEWTIEATV
+1571 SDGVWTIEATV

-1637 VGKLYSDSNRFEF
+1637 VGKLYSESNRFEF

-1669 DGSNDNGWPM
+1669 DESNDNGWPM

-1717 ASGSASNGL
+1717 ASGSASNAL
-1726 SWSDE
+1726 SWSDANS
-1731 GDLVAPGDATAG
+1731 LVASGDATAG

-1765 STLSFGAKGSAG
+1765 STLSFGAKDSAG

-1788 KEAAPEAP
+1788 KEAVPETHTVTFVVPEGVTAPDAQTVNDGEKAEKPADPTRTGYDFVAWMSGEEEYDFDAAVTGDLELTAKWALKAPTVSVTSNKPAPVEGQIVQLTVKASHELGDGVSYTYTWARDGETSDSTGAQILVKDAGTYVVTVTATATGEIELNFIEAP

-1846 SFGDMSYD
+1846 SFGEMSYD
-1854 AENQVWTVPAT
+1854 AENQVWIVPAT

-1874 HFGTPHTA
+1874 HFDVAHEA
-1882 DELGFTLEYV
+1882 EKDLEFTLEYV
-1892 NNKWAFRSG
+1892 EAKSRWAIQSD
-1901 EDALTLELRGTCTP
+1901 EDIVTIALTGTCEPVPPAKPTP
-1915 VAPDTPGAENTRA
+1915 DNIED
-1928 FYATVYAAAPKDDGS
+1928 FYVTIYSAAPQDDGTTIYKS
-1943 TENKMVSSTRW
+1943 VSSSLFGTS
-1954 DLADDVDVSF
+1954 DLVAWGVID
-1964 SAPAMGEDGTWTSEA
+1964 PILREDGVWISPGSFNA
-1979 TIDAT
+1979 TALVN
-1984 DFVNST
+1984 DFLRN
-1990 LGDHA
+1990 HA
-1995 SSHYRLDET
+1995 SSHYRRDT
-2004 DPTTKT
+2004 SDSITKS
-2010 ITLTYDTSSSK
+2010 ITLTYDVSSGK

-2027 GVSYLDGEQRAGA
+2027 GVDYSNGTERNGV

-2058 SGGIPDGEEV
+2058 SGGIPDGDEV

-2078 VELPETAPFTNANGV
+2078 VELLETAPFTNADGV

-2100 IKSGTSSTMHFYPKG
+2100 IKSGTSSTVHFYPKG

-2143 DADGAATGYEFADT
+2143 DANKAVTDYEFADT

-2182 YELACEDATAVYD
+2182 YELACDGATAVYD
-2195 SELSGAID
+2195 SEFTGAID
-2203 KYKTSKYVYFT
+2203 YAKTSKYVYFT

-2248 DDHYTAESPFVFPS
+2248 DDHYTTENPFVFPS
-2262 KVDESAVL
+2262 TVGESSVL
-2270 EFELGQLRNDESNDN
+2270 EFELGQFRDDESNNN
-2285 GWAMTVAEGYGGVKY
+2285 GWPMVVSEGYDGVKY
-2300 VDAVNLGDYID
+2300 VDAVNYGDYID

-2343 GVVEGGQTGITEAED
+2343 GVVENGQQGITEAED
-2358 GATILHTVEFQ
+2358 GATILHTVKFQ

-2391 RLDKLTITFSHDL
+2391 RLDKLTITLKEVAPETHTVTFDVPEGVTAPDAQTVADGEKAEKPADPARTGYTFAGWFADGAEAAFDFENTAIEEDLTLTAKWALKAPTVSVTASDDAPVEGETVTLTANVTHDL
-2404 EPDTYTVTFDA
+2404 TEGITYAYAWTKGDAPVEDAAEATLEVTGFGTYVVTVTATDADGLTATATGEIELTFAPKPTYTVTFND
-2415 GEGATSPNAQTVTSG
+2415 GVNEPTTQTVTDG

-2436 SPDPTRTG
+2436 ADPTRTG
-2444 YTFAGW
+2444 YTFDGW
-2450 FAEGAETAYDFDAA
+2450 FAEGAETAYDFDTP
-2464 VTEDLTLTAR
+2464 VTGNLTLTAK

-2496 DVTFDAAYGE
+2496 YVTFDAAYGS

-2514 YDFAGWQDKSGNK
+2514 YDFAGWQDENDNE
-2527 VTASTVFSTADD
+2527 VTASTVFSTAAD

-2572 MAYGQLPTVSRDG
+2572 TAYGQLPTVSRDG

-2613 ARWTANEYTV
+2613 ARWTANTYTV
-2623 TFDANGGTV
+2623 TFNPNGGTV

-2672 TYTTVGDTELVAHW
+2672 TYTTVGDAELVAHW

-2715 GTLPT
+2715 GALPE
-2720 PTRDGYTFQG
+2720 PTRTGYTFQG

-2819 TLAPKWQANEYTVM
+2819 TLAPKWQANEYTVT

-2846 TVTFGEE
+2846 TVTFGEKV
-2853 IGELP
+2853 GELP

-2863 GHTFEGWLDADGNEV
+2863 GHTFEGWFDADGNEV
-2878 TAETVFSTAA
+2878 TAEAVFSAA
-2888 DVTLTAQWTANTYEV
+2888 DDVTLTAQWTANTYEV

-2979 DDQKPGTGDDQK
+2979 DEPGAGEEPGSGDDQK
-2991 PGTGGSTT
+2991 PGTGGSAT

>member
-1 MSKRMRVKGVVAA
+1 MSKRMRRRGIFAA

-21 FCVVLTSAWAA
+21 FCVALVSARAA

-44 TKGQPFRAGTG
+44 TEGQPFRAGTG

-88 GLDTIVSVSTDGGAT
+88 GLDTIVSVSKDNGAT

-110 YLGDNGNAANYA
+110 YLGDNGNTANQA

-133 DGETLY
+133 DGKTLY

-171 LRTNG
+171 LRVNG

-261 SAPTLLDLKESDE
+261 SEPTLLDLKEPDE

-287 DDGTIVFSVYEYTS
+287 DDGTVVFSVYEYTS
-301 GKQEAGLIWAGKDGV
+301 GKQEAGIIWAGEDGV
-316 WHRSAPASDNSTHWT
+316 WHRSAPASSNATHWT

-367 VPGKLVDTG
+367 VPGELVDTG

-408 STAGRTDGKIYV
+408 STSGRTDGKIYV

-440 GGAFAYSCL
+440 GSAFAYSCL
-449 TELADGSIAILYEGS
+449 TELADGSVAILYEGS

-473 PIDDII
+473 PIDDIV
-479 SNKTNLNYTQKSVTM
+479 SDKTNLNYAQKSVTM

-509 SAESTEMVDA
+509 SAESTEMVDTN
-519 DVATVELAPAPA
+519 VATVELAPAPA
-531 TDSTG
+531 SDSTG
-536 KVGSADGQYNGSEV
+536 KTGSAEGQYNGSEV

-559 AKDADAETYTISGTD
+559 AKDADADTYTISATD
-574 ANGTT
+574 ANGGT

-586 GNNVSYPVK
+586 GATGFPVK
-595 SSLTNKMTVTP
+595 SSLTNKMTVTA
-606 TEDGA
+606 TAEGA

-621 TNSQAYLFFYRN
+621 TNKQAYLFFYRN
-633 SLKFDRVNT
+633 SSLRFDRVNT
-642 LEGHDEWKQ
+642 LEGHDDWKQ
-651 HCSVLLYAPVTD
+651 HCSVLLYAPVSG

-676 VTDFTSL
+676 VTDFSSL
-683 DGNEYLIVFRADN
+683 DGNEYLIVFHADN
-696 GNYYVLYPTASTA
+696 SNYYVLYPTASTA
-709 NKSAQAAQV
+709 NRSTQAAQV
-718 VPGEASTKITFT
+718 VPGEASTRITFT

-738 LLLGNT
+738 LLLGGT

-750 NAYEHVAVALEP
+750 NAYEHVAVDLEP
-762 RGEAK
+762 RGESK
-767 TFDLVGT
+767 TFELTGT
-774 PTVGA
+774 PAVGE
-779 YNEEFA
+779 YDEKVA
-785 TVEVEQSVGAVNLG
+785 TVEVAQEIGAVNLG
-799 ETRELSSAEYAFSR
+799 NVVDLSSAAYTFTR
-813 GEGDSFTASAQASD
+813 GDGDSFTATAQATD
-827 GITVY
+827 GTTVY

-840 GYPFSTSEHS
+840 GFPYSTGEKS
-850 FTLSAGSIEGSF
+850 FTLSTGSIEGSF
-862 YLHDSTHYL
+862 YLRDSSHYL

-877 FDRVGDV
+877 FDRVGTV
-884 DATRCSFYLFVK
+884 DATRCSFYLFVA
-896 DASAADSAVSGYR
+896 DADATGSAISGYR

-925 PASVDD
+925 PASVSE
-931 TVLLYPSTSTTE
+931 TLMLYPSNSSSD

-954 TTLTISP
+954 TSLTISP

-970 VGETIYDITVAE
+970 VGEVIYDITVAE
-982 PKPYSEE
+982 PEPYTEE
-989 NPFLFPIE
+989 NPFLFPTE
-997 GETATLQFELGKI
+997 GQTATLQFELGEI
-1010 YNDTS
+1010 YDDTS
-1015 NDGSGPWPTQV
+1015 NNGTGNWSTTV
-1026 MYDERNNATLIDS
+1026 FYDEKNNATLIDS

-1064 ESGSSNNK
+1064 ESGGPENK
-1072 LSWSDEG
+1072 LSWTDEG
-1079 EIVEAGFQQV
+1079 GVV
-1089 ENSDSGATTLY
+1089 ENGQQAAGHTDASVIR
-1100 SMSFSMTVNEPG
+1100 TVDFTMNVLKPG
-1112 SSTLVFGAKDAGNAP
+1112 SSTLVFGAVDAKNAP

-1132 EVTFAG
+1132 EITFAG
-1138 VVPSESDENV
+1138 VVPSESDENI

-1153 AFAKSSEADTT
+1153 AFASGSEADTT
-1164 LPENLTDGDTIS
+1164 QPENLTDGDTAS
-1176 RDSRWASGQ
+1176 RDSRWACPQGAQ
-1185 SEKPTWAYVDLGYT
+1185 SPWAYVDLGYT
-1199 YNVRTVRLFWETRK
+1199 YNVKTVKLFWETRK

-1221 AADGTDLEGEDA
+1221 AADGADLSSEDA
-1233 WETVYAGGRPAEKTD
+1233 WETVYTGDQPDEKTETI
-1248 VIVLN
+1248 VI
-1253 EAHTARYVRV
+1253 EGEHTARYVRV
-1263 LVNDYDAK
+1263 LINSYVAQ

-1284 YEIEVYAGLLVNFD
+1284 YEIEVYGGLLVNFD

-1303 LEAARAADTEGKTD
+1303 LEAAKAADTEGKTD
-1317 ESVAALESA
+1317 ESVAALEDA
-1326 ISAAEALLDDPDATQ
+1326 IAAAEALLDDPDVTQ
-1341 EQIDAAV
+1341 EQIDVAV
-1348 AALNEAVEG
+1348 TALNEAVEG

-1426 RVIWQNRKATDYV
+1426 RLIWQNRKATDYV

-1452 EAWKTV
+1452 DAWKTV

-1474 EETQGRYVR
+1474 EGTQGRYVR

-1511 GTEIE
+1511 GT
-1516 PAFEAPMPNAEN
+1516 
-1528 CENFWVSVYEFNAD
+1528 
-1542 GSVELRLGTKWTYGE
+1542 
-1557 LHNFTVNFADSPVE
+1557 
-1571 SDGEWTIEATV
+1571 
-1582 DVSSYV
+1582 
-1588 ESRLAN
+1588 
-1594 YRLLENGSKSLT
+1594 
-1606 LTYDEA
+1606 
-1612 SGKWLAPASGI
+1612 
-1623 SMNGGK
+1623 
-1629 AEYGAAFQ
+1629 
-1637 VGKLYSDSNRFEF
+1637 
-1650 PTTTDESSVLEFE
+1650 
-1663 LGQFRD
+1663 
-1669 DGSNDNGWPM
+1669 
-1679 VVIDQNGE
+1679 
-1687 KAVDAVKNGDFIDVP
+1687 
-1702 FTADVAGTYEVVLSY
+1702 
-1717 ASGSASNGL
+1717 
-1726 SWSDE
+1726 
-1731 GDLVAPGDATAG
+1731 LVAPDT
-1743 ATDEAAEL
+1743 
-1751 HTVTFDMTVDEAGE
+1751 
-1765 STLSFGAKGSAG
+1765 
-1777 APRLDKLTITL
+1777 
-1788 KEAAPEAP
+1788 P

-1833 KPTKKNTISGKFF
+1833 KPSKKNTISGKFF
-1846 SFGDMSYD
+1846 SFGEMSYD

-1874 HFGTPHTA
+1874 HFGVAHEA
-1882 DELGFTLEYV
+1882 EKDLEFTLEYV
-1892 NNKWAFRSG
+1892 EAKSRWAIQSD
-1901 EDALTLELRGTCTP
+1901 EDIVTIALTGTCEP
-1915 VAPDTPGAENTRA
+1915 VAPAEPTADNIKN
-1928 FYATVYAAAPKDDGS
+1928 FYVTIYSAAPQDDGTTIYKS
-1943 TENKMVSSTRW
+1943 VSSSRLDVS
-1954 DLADDVDVSF
+1954 DLAEWSF
-1964 SAPAMGEDGTWTSEA
+1964 NEPILGEDGVWTSAGAVNA
-1979 TIDAT
+1979 TSLVSK
-1984 DFVNST
+1984 F
-1990 LGDHA
+1990 LRDHA
-1995 SSHYRLDET
+1995 SSHYRRDT
-2004 DPTTKT
+2004 SDPITKT
-2010 ITLTYDTSSSK
+2010 ITLTYDVSSGK

-2027 GVSYLDGEQRAGA
+2027 GVDYSNGTERNGV

-2058 SGGIPDGEEV
+2058 SGGIPDGDEV

-2100 IKSGTSSTMHFYPKG
+2100 IKSGTSSTVHFYPKG

-2143 DADGAATGYEFADT
+2143 DANKAVTDYEFADT

-2182 YELACEDATAVYD
+2182 YELACDGATAVYD
-2195 SELSGAID
+2195 SELTGTID
-2203 KYKTSKYVYFT
+2203 YAKTSKYVYFT
-2214 KTYEPEATSDVTE
+2214 KTYEPEGAFDVSE

-2242 TIPEPA
+2242 TVPEPA
-2248 DDHYTAESPFVFPS
+2248 DDHYTAENPFVFPTG
-2262 KVDESAVL
+2262 DESAVL

-2285 GWAMTVAEGYGGVKY
+2285 GWSMVVSEGYDGVKY
-2300 VDAVNLGDYID
+2300 VDAVNYGDYID

-2343 GVVEGGQTGITEAED
+2343 GVVENGQQGITEAED
-2358 GATILHTVEFQ
+2358 GATILHTVKFQ

-2391 RLDKLTITFSHDL
+2391 RLDKLTITLKEVAPETHTVTFDDGVNDPTTQTVNDGDKATKPETDPTRTGYTFVGWFADGAEAAFDFENTAIEEDLTLTAKWTLKAPTVSVTASDDAPVEGEAVTLTANVTHDL
-2404 EPDTYTVTFDA
+2404 TEGITYTYAWTKGDAPVEDAAQATLEVTGSGAYVVTVTATDADGLTATATGEITVTFAPKPTYTVTFVVP
-2415 GEGATSPNAQTVTSG
+2415 EGVIAPEDQTVTEG

-2444 YTFAGW
+2444 YDFAGW
-2450 FAEGAETAYDFDAA
+2450 FAEGAETAYDFDTP
-2464 VTEDLTLTAR
+2464 VTGNLTLTAK
-2474 WTANTYTV
+2474 WTPKVFAII
-2482 TFNANGG
+2482 FNPNGG
-2489 TVATESK
+2489 ELIEDGPHAVAYD
-2496 DVTFDAAYGE
+2496 DVYGS
-2506 LPTPTRTG
+2506 LPTPT
-2514 YDFAGWQDKSGNK
+2514 
-2527 VTASTVFSTADD
+2527 
-2539 VTLTAQWT
+2539 
-2547 AKTFNVTFDAG
+2547 
-2558 EGVSDPAAQTVTYG
+2558 
-2572 MAYGQLPTVSRDG
+2572 RDG
-2585 YTFAGWYD
+2585 YTFAGWFI
-2593 GEEQVTAATVFDG
+2593 GEDQITEDTIFTG
-2606 TADVTLT
+2606 TEDPTLT
-2613 ARWTANEYTV
+2613 AHWTGNEYTV
-2623 TFDANGGTV
+2623 SFDANGGTV
-2632 DPASMTVTFGEAFGT
+2632 NPASMTVTFGEAFGT

-2672 TYTTVGDTELVAHW
+2672 TYTTVGNSELVAHW

-2715 GTLPT
+2715 GTLPE
-2720 PTRDGYTFQG
+2720 PTRAGYTFQG

-2757 ANTYEVT
+2757 VNTYTVT
-2764 FQMPDGTTQK
+2764 FDANGGTVATESK
-2774 RDVTFGEKIG
+2774 NVTFDSAYGT
-2784 ELPSVSLEG
+2784 LPEPTRTG
-2793 HTLLGWFDADGNEV
+2793 YTFAGWCDASGATV
-2807 TADTTLTTAADL
+2807 TADTIFSTADNVTLIAQWTA
-2819 TLAPKWQANEYTVM
+2819 NVYR
-2833 LDANDGATEPITM
+2833 
-2846 TVTFGEE
+2846 VTFNANGGRVDYSTTF
-2853 IGELP
+2853 IAYGSAFGKLP
-2858 TPVRA
+2858 VPARD
-2863 GHTFEGWLDADGNEV
+2863 GYTFAGWLDADGNEV
-2878 TAETVFSTAA
+2878 TDATIFSFTKDVVLTAQWDANTYKVTFEMPDGTTKTVDVTYGEAYGALPTPTRDGYVFQGWFDANGNKVTDATIFLTAS
-2888 DVTLTAQWTANTYEV
+2888 DVTLTAKWEAEPEPEPEVDKGDLQASVDAAGKLDKDDYTDESWADFQEAYETAQDVLADKDATQAEVDAALEALETAQDALTKPEPKPEAEAVEMYRLYNQWTGEHFYTASAEEREALVDKGWDYE
-2903 TFQMPDGTTQTIEVT
+2903 GIGW
-2918 YGEPFGELPAPT
+2918 YAPT
-2930 RDGYEFLGWFDA
+2930 KGDKVYRLYNPFVDGGDHHYTLDEHEYEALQGLGWKGEGVGWYSA
-2942 DGNEV
+2942 DEGDEGAVPLYRQYNPYAETGTHNYTPDENENDTLESLGW
-2947 TAETVFDGT
+2947 TAEGIAWYGVTPV
-2956 EDLTLE
+2956 
-2962 AKWEKL
+2962 EK
-2968 PDEPGTGEEPG
+2968 
-2979 DDQKPGTGDDQK
+2979 
-2991 PGTGGSTT
+2991 
-2999 GGTSKPSGDGL
+2999 
-3010 AQTGDPAT
+3010 
-3018 MAAALA
+3018 
-3024 TALTGVAA
+3024 
-3032 VAAATK
+3032 
-3038 ARRMK
+3038 

>member
-1 MSKRMRVKGVVAA
+1 MSKRMRRRGIFAA

-21 FCVVLTSAWAA
+21 FCVALVSARAV

-44 TKGQPFRAGTG
+44 TEGQPFRAGTG

-88 GLDTIVSVSTDGGAT
+88 GLDTIVSVSKDNGAT

-171 LRTNG
+171 LRVNG

-253 TSTDGLNW
+253 TSTDGLTW
-261 SAPTLLDLKESDE
+261 SEPTLLDLKESDE

-287 DDGTIVFSVYEYTS
+287 DDGTVVFSVYEYTS

-316 WHRSAPASDNSTHWT
+316 WHRSAPASSNSTHWT

-367 VPGKLVDTG
+367 VPGELVDTG

-387 SAIKYSEKIDG
+387 SAIKYNEKIDG

-408 STAGRTDGKIYV
+408 STSGRTDGKIYV

-440 GGAFAYSCL
+440 GSAFAYSCL
-449 TELADGSIAILYEGS
+449 TELADGSVAILYEGS

-473 PIDDII
+473 PIDDIV
-479 SNKTNLNYTQKSVTM
+479 SDKTNLNYAQKSVTM

-509 SAESTEMVDA
+509 SAESTEMVDTN
-519 DVATVELAPAPA
+519 VATVELAPAPA
-531 TDSTG
+531 SDSTG
-536 KVGSADGQYNGSEV
+536 KTGSAEGQYNGTEV

-559 AKDADAETYTISGTD
+559 AKDADANTYTISAKD
-574 ANGTT
+574 ANGNT

-586 GNNVSYPVK
+586 GATGFPVK
-595 SSLTNKMTVTP
+595 SSLTNKMTVEATA
-606 TEDGA
+606 EGA

-621 TNSQAYLFFYRN
+621 TNKQAYLFFYRN
-633 SLKFDRVNT
+633 SGLRFDRVNT
-642 LEGHDEWKQ
+642 LEGHDDWKQ
-651 HCSVLLYAPVTD
+651 HCSVLLYAPVSG

-676 VTDFTSL
+676 VTDFSSL
-683 DGNEYLIVFRADN
+683 DGNEYLIVFHADN
-696 GNYYVLYPTASTA
+696 SNYYVLYPTASTA
-709 NKSAQAAQV
+709 NKSTQAAQV

-738 LLLGNT
+738 LLLGGT

-750 NAYEHVAVALEP
+750 NAYEHVAVDLEP
-762 RGEAK
+762 RGESK
-767 TFDLVGT
+767 TFELTGT
-774 PTVGA
+774 PAVGD
-779 YNEEFA
+779 YDEKVA
-785 TVEVEQSVGAVNLG
+785 TVEVAQEIGAVNLG
-799 ETRELSSAEYAFSR
+799 NVVDLSSAAYTFTR
-813 GEGDSFTASAQASD
+813 GDGDSFTATAQTSD
-827 GITVY
+827 GTTVY

-840 GYPFSTSEHS
+840 GFPYSTGEKS

-862 YLHDSTHYL
+862 YLRDSSHYL

-877 FDRVGDV
+877 FDRVGTV
-884 DATRCSFYLFVK
+884 DATRCSFYLFVA
-896 DASAADSAVSGYR
+896 DADATGSAISGYR

-925 PASVDD
+925 PASVSE
-931 TVLLYPSTSTTE
+931 TLMLYPSNSSSD

-954 TTLTISP
+954 TSLTISP

-970 VGETIYDITVAE
+970 VGDVIYDITVAE
-982 PKPYSEE
+982 PEPYTEE

-997 GETATLQFELGKI
+997 GQTATLQFELGKI
-1010 YNDTS
+1010 YDDTS
-1015 NDGSGPWPTQV
+1015 NNGTGNWSTTVFYG
-1026 MYDERNNATLIDS
+1026 EKNNATLIDS

-1064 ESGSSNNK
+1064 ESGGPENK
-1072 LSWSDEG
+1072 LSWTDEG
-1079 EIVEAGFQQV
+1079 GVVEDGQQAAGHTDASV
-1089 ENSDSGATTLY
+1089 IR
-1100 SMSFSMTVNEPG
+1100 TVDFTMNVLKPG
-1112 SSTLVFGAKDAGNAP
+1112 SSTLVFGAADAKNAP
-1127 RLDKL
+1127 RIDKL
-1132 EVTFAG
+1132 EITFAG
-1138 VVPSESDENV
+1138 VVPSESDENI

-1153 AFAKSSEADTT
+1153 AFASGSEADTT
-1164 LPENLTDGDTIS
+1164 QPENLTDGDTAS
-1176 RDSRWASGQ
+1176 RDSRWACPQGAQ
-1185 SEKPTWAYVDLGYT
+1185 SPWAYVDLGYT
-1199 YNVRTVRLFWETRK
+1199 YNVKTVKLFWETRK

-1221 AADGTDLEGEDA
+1221 AADGADLDSADA
-1233 WETVYAGGRPAEKTD
+1233 WETVYTGDQPDEKTETI
-1248 VIVLN
+1248 VIDG
-1253 EAHTARYVRV
+1253 EHTARYVRV
-1263 LVNDYDAK
+1263 LINSYVAQ

-1284 YEIEVYAGLLVNFD
+1284 YEIEVYAGLLVNLD

-1326 ISAAEALLDDPDATQ
+1326 IDAAEALLDDPDATQ

-1357 LEDKPVITGDN
+1357 LEDK
-1368 VALNKPAT
+1368 
-1376 ASSVEANTQFTADKA
+1376 
-1391 VDGDATGTSRWASIV
+1391 
-1406 GEENPWIYVD
+1406 
-1416 LEGTYDLDAV
+1416 
-1426 RVIWQNRKATDYV
+1426 
-1439 IQVAAD
+1439 
-1445 GADLDSE
+1445 
-1452 EAWKTV
+1452 
-1458 ATADQPETTT
+1458 
-1468 EELFLA
+1468 
-1474 EETQGRYVR
+1474 
-1483 VYVNEFV
+1483 
-1490 ALNPD
+1490 
-1495 NNVEWNNV
+1495 
-1503 SIFELEVY
+1503 
-1511 GTEIE
+1511 
-1516 PAFEAPMPNAEN
+1516 
-1528 CENFWVSVYEFNAD
+1528 
-1542 GSVELRLGTKWTYGE
+1542 
-1557 LHNFTVNFADSPVE
+1557 
-1571 SDGEWTIEATV
+1571 
-1582 DVSSYV
+1582 
-1588 ESRLAN
+1588 
-1594 YRLLENGSKSLT
+1594 
-1606 LTYDEA
+1606 
-1612 SGKWLAPASGI
+1612 
-1623 SMNGGK
+1623 
-1629 AEYGAAFQ
+1629 
-1637 VGKLYSDSNRFEF
+1637 
-1650 PTTTDESSVLEFE
+1650 
-1663 LGQFRD
+1663 
-1669 DGSNDNGWPM
+1669 
-1679 VVIDQNGE
+1679 
-1687 KAVDAVKNGDFIDVP
+1687 
-1702 FTADVAGTYEVVLSY
+1702 
-1717 ASGSASNGL
+1717 
-1726 SWSDE
+1726 
-1731 GDLVAPGDATAG
+1731 
-1743 ATDEAAEL
+1743 
-1751 HTVTFDMTVDEAGE
+1751 
-1765 STLSFGAKGSAG
+1765 
-1777 APRLDKLTITL
+1777 
-1788 KEAAPEAP
+1788 PEAP

-1846 SFGDMSYD
+1846 SFGEMSYD

-1874 HFGTPHTA
+1874 HFGVAHEA
-1882 DELGFTLEYV
+1882 DEDFEFTLEYV
-1892 NNKWAFRSG
+1892 EAKSRWAIQSDG
-1901 EDALTLELRGTCTP
+1901 DIVTIALTGTCKP
-1915 VAPDTPGAENTRA
+1915 VAPAEPTADNIKN
-1928 FYATVYAAAPKDDGS
+1928 FYVTIYSAAPQDDGTTIYKS
-1943 TENKMVSSTRW
+1943 VSSSRLDVS
-1954 DLADDVDVSF
+1954 DLAEWSF
-1964 SAPAMGEDGTWTSEA
+1964 NEPILGEDGVWTSAGTVNA
-1979 TIDAT
+1979 TSLVS
-1984 DFVNST
+1984 DF
-1990 LGDHA
+1990 LRDHA
-1995 SSHYRLDET
+1995 SSHYRRDT
-2004 DPTTKT
+2004 SDPITKS
-2010 ITLTYDTSSSK
+2010 ITLTYDVSSGK

-2027 GVSYLDGEQRAGA
+2027 GVDYSNGDEKNGV

-2058 SGGIPDGEEV
+2058 SGGIPDGDEV
-2068 DGGAFDKGAT
+2068 AGGAFDKGAT
-2078 VELPETAPFTNANGV
+2078 VELLETAPFTNANGV
-2093 FAGWKAS
+2093 FAGWKAP
-2100 IKSGTSSTMHFYPKG
+2100 IKSGTSSTAHFYPKG

-2126 LDAYWMDV
+2126 LEAYWMDV

-2143 DADGAATGYEFADT
+2143 DVDKAVTDYEFADT

-2182 YELACEDATAVYD
+2182 YELTCDGATAVYD
-2195 SELSGAID
+2195 SELTGAID

-2232 DASDTATVSL
+2232 DASDTATISL
-2242 TIPEPA
+2242 TVPEPA
-2248 DDHYTAESPFVFPS
+2248 DDHYTAENPFVFPTG
-2262 KVDESAVL
+2262 DESAVL

-2285 GWAMTVAEGYGGVKY
+2285 GWPMVVSEGYDGVKY
-2300 VDAVNLGDYID
+2300 VDAVNYGDYID

-2343 GVVEGGQTGITEAED
+2343 GVVENGQQGITEAEE
-2358 GATILHTVEFQ
+2358 GATTLHTVEFQ

-2404 EPDTYTVTFDA
+2404 EPETHTVTFVVP
-2415 GEGATSPNAQTVTSG
+2415 EGVTAPDAQTVTDG
-2430 EKATKP
+2430 EKATEP
-2436 SPDPTRTG
+2436 SPD
-2444 YTFAGW
+2444 
-2450 FAEGAETAYDFDAA
+2450 
-2464 VTEDLTLTAR
+2464 
-2474 WTANTYTV
+2474 
-2482 TFNANGG
+2482 
-2489 TVATESK
+2489 
-2496 DVTFDAAYGE
+2496 
-2506 LPTPTRTG
+2506 PTRTG
-2514 YDFAGWQDKSGNK
+2514 YDFAGWFADGAETAYDFDTPVTGNL
-2527 VTASTVFSTADD
+2527 
-2539 VTLTAQWT
+2539 TLTAKWT
-2547 AKTFNVTFDAG
+2547 PNVFAIIFNPNGG
-2558 EGVSDPAAQTVTYG
+2558 ELIEDGPHAVAYDDVYG
-2572 MAYGQLPTVSRDG
+2572 SLPTPTRDG
-2585 YTFAGWYD
+2585 YTFAGWFI
-2593 GEEQVTAATVFDG
+2593 GEDQITEDTIFTG
-2606 TADVTLT
+2606 TEDPTLT
-2613 ARWTANEYTV
+2613 AHWTGNEYTV
-2623 TFDANGGTV
+2623 SFDANGGTV
-2632 DPASMTVTFGEAFGT
+2632 DPASMKVTFGEAYGT

-2672 TYTTVGDTELVAHW
+2672 TYTTVGNSELVAHW

-2705 VVTVTYDAAY
+2705 VITVTYDAAY

-2720 PTRDGYTFQG
+2720 PTRAGYTFQG

-2757 ANTYEVT
+2757 VNTYTVT
-2764 FQMPDGTTQK
+2764 FDANGGTVDTESM
-2774 RDVTFGEKIG
+2774 DVTFDSAYGT
-2784 ELPSVSLEG
+2784 LPEPTRTG
-2793 HTLLGWFDADGNEV
+2793 YTFAGWRDASGATV
-2807 TADTTLTTAADL
+2807 TADTIFSTADNVTLTAQWTA
-2819 TLAPKWQANEYTVM
+2819 NVYR
-2833 LDANDGATEPITM
+2833 
-2846 TVTFGEE
+2846 VTFNANGGRVDYSTTF
-2853 IGELP
+2853 IAYGSAFGKLP
-2858 TPVRA
+2858 VPARD
-2863 GHTFEGWLDADGNEV
+2863 GYTFAGWLDADGNEV
-2878 TAETVFSTAA
+2878 TDATTFSSTKDVVLTAQWNANTYKVTFEMPDGTTKTVDVTYGEAYGALPMPTRDGYIFQGWFDANGNKVTDATIFLTAS
-2888 DVTLTAQWTANTYEV
+2888 DVTLTAKWEAESAPEPEVDKSDLQTSVDAADKLDKGDYTDESWADFQEAYETAQDVLVDKDATQAEVDAALEALETAQDALTKPEPKPEAEVEEMYRLYNQWTGEHFYTASAEERDALVDKGWDYE
-2903 TFQMPDGTTQTIEVT
+2903 GIGW
-2918 YGEPFGELPAPT
+2918 YAPT
-2930 RDGYEFLGWFDA
+2930 KGDKVYRLYNPFVDGGDHHYTLDEHEYEALQELGWKGEGLGWFSADKDA
-2942 DGNEV
+2942 EGAVPLYRQYNPY
-2947 TAETVFDGT
+2947 AETGT
-2956 EDLTLE
+2956 HNYTPDENENDTLE
-2962 AKWEKL
+2962 SLGWKAEGIAWYGVT
-2968 PDEPGTGEEPG
+2968 PD
-2979 DDQKPGTGDDQK
+2979 KK
-2991 PGTGGSTT
+2991 
-2999 GGTSKPSGDGL
+2999 
-3010 AQTGDPAT
+3010 
-3018 MAAALA
+3018 
-3024 TALTGVAA
+3024 
-3032 VAAATK
+3032 
-3038 ARRMK
+3038 

>member
-21 FCVVLTSAWAA
+21 FCVALTSAWAA

-44 TKGQPFRAGTG
+44 TQGQPFRAGTG

-88 GLDTIVSVSTDGGAT
+88 GLDTIVSVSKDNGAT

-171 LRTNG
+171 LRVNG

-213 EGYTV
+213 EGYAV

-223 ITDTETNV
+223 ITNTETNV

-253 TSTDGLNW
+253 TSTDGLTW
-261 SAPTLLDLKESDE
+261 SEPTLLDLKEPDE

-287 DDGTIVFSVYEYTS
+287 DDGTVVFSVYEYTS

-316 WHRSAPASDNSTHWT
+316 WHRSAPASSNSTHWT
-331 SEATAVQIDSTTI
+331 SEATAVQIDDTTI

-367 VPGKLVDTG
+367 VPGELVDTG

-398 KDAILVSLAS
+398 KDAVLVSLAS
-408 STAGRTDGKIYV
+408 STSGRTDGKIYV

-449 TELADGSIAILYEGS
+449 TELADGSVAILYEGS

-473 PIDDII
+473 PIDDIV
-479 SNKTNLNYTQKSVTM
+479 SDKTNLNYAQKSVTM

-509 SAESTEMVDA
+509 SAESTEMVDTN
-519 DVATVELAPAPA
+519 VATVELAPAPA
-531 TDSTG
+531 SDSTG
-536 KVGSADGQYNGSEV
+536 KPGSAEGQYNGSEV

-559 AKDADAETYTISGTD
+559 AKDAAADTYTISATD
-574 ANGTT
+574 ANGGT

-586 GNNVSYPVK
+586 GATGFPVK
-595 SSLTNKMTVTP
+595 SSLTNKMTVTA
-606 TEDGA
+606 TAEGA
-611 DTVYLRTNGG
+611 DTVYLRTTGG
-621 TNSQAYLFFYRN
+621 TNKQSYLFFYRN
-633 SLKFDRVNT
+633 SLRFDRVDT
-642 LEGHDEWKQ
+642 LEGHDDWKQ
-651 HCSVLLYAPVTD
+651 HCSVLLYAPVSG

-676 VTDFTSL
+676 VTDFSSL
-683 DGNEYLIVFRADN
+683 DGNEYLIVFHADN
-696 GNYYVLYPTASTA
+696 DNYYVLYPTASTA
-709 NKSAQAAQV
+709 NKSTQAAQV

-738 LLLGNT
+738 LLLGET

-750 NAYEHVAVALEP
+750 NAYEHVAVDLEP
-762 RGEAK
+762 RGESK
-767 TFDLVGT
+767 TFELTGT
-774 PTVGA
+774 PVVGE
-779 YNEEFA
+779 YDEEVA
-785 TVEVEQSVGAVNLG
+785 TVEVVQETGAVNLG
-799 ETRELSSAEYAFSR
+799 NVVDLSSAAYTFTR
-813 GEGDSFTASAQASD
+813 GDGDSFTATAQASD
-827 GITVY
+827 GTTVY

-840 GYPFSTSEHS
+840 GFPYSTGEKS

-862 YLHDSTHYL
+862 YLRDSSHYL

-877 FDRVGDV
+877 FDRVGTV
-884 DATRCSFYLFVK
+884 DATRCSFYLFVA
-896 DASAADSAVSGYR
+896 DADATGSAISGYR

-925 PASVDD
+925 PASVSE
-931 TVLLYPSTSTTE
+931 TFMLYPSNSSSD

-954 TTLTISP
+954 TSLTISP

-970 VGETIYDITVAE
+970 VGEVIYDITVAE
-982 PKPYSEE
+982 PEPYTEE

-997 GETATLQFELGKI
+997 GQTATLQFELGEI
-1010 YNDTS
+1010 YNDPS
-1015 NDGSGPWPTQV
+1015 NDGTGNWSTTV
-1026 MYDERNNATLIDS
+1026 FYDEKNNATLIDS

-1064 ESGSSNNK
+1064 ESGGPENK
-1072 LSWSDEG
+1072 LSWTDEG
-1079 EIVEAGFQQV
+1079 GVV
-1089 ENSDSGATTLY
+1089 ENGQQAAGHTDASVIR
-1100 SMSFSMTVNEPG
+1100 TVDFTMNVLKPG
-1112 SSTLVFGAKDAGNAP
+1112 SSTLVFGAVDAKNAP
-1127 RLDKL
+1127 RIDKL
-1132 EVTFAG
+1132 EITFAG
-1138 VVPSESDENV
+1138 VVPSESDENI

-1153 AFAKSSEADTT
+1153 AFASGSEADTT
-1164 LPENLTDGDTIS
+1164 QPENLTDGDTAS
-1176 RDSRWASGQ
+1176 RDSRWACPQGAQ
-1185 SEKPTWAYVDLGYT
+1185 SPWAYVDLGYT
-1199 YNVRTVRLFWETRK
+1199 YNVKTVKLFWETRK

-1221 AADGTDLEGEDA
+1221 AADGADLEAEGA
-1233 WETVYAGGRPAEKTD
+1233 WETVYTGDQPDEKTETI
-1248 VIVLN
+1248 VIDG
-1253 EAHTARYVRV
+1253 EHTARYVRV
-1263 LVNDYDAK
+1263 LINSYVAQ

-1284 YEIEVYAGLLVNFD
+1284 YEIEVYGGLLVNFD

-1348 AALNEAVEG
+1348 VALNEAVEG

-1445 GADLDSE
+1445 GANLDSE
-1452 EAWKTV
+1452 DVWKTV

-1468 EELFLA
+1468 EEFFLA
-1474 EETQGRYVR
+1474 EGTQGRYVR

-1528 CENFWVSVYEFNAD
+1528 CENFWVSVYELNAD
-1542 GSVELRLGTKWTYGE
+1542 GTVELRLGTKWTYGE
-1557 LHNFTVNFADSPVE
+1557 QNNFTVSFADSPVE

-1594 YRLLENGSKSLT
+1594 YRLLENGSKNLT

-1637 VGKLYSDSNRFEF
+1637 VGKLYSESNRFEF

-1669 DGSNDNGWPM
+1669 DESNDNGWPM

-1717 ASGSASNGL
+1717 ASGSASNAL
-1726 SWSDE
+1726 SWSDANS
-1731 GDLVAPGDATAG
+1731 LVASGDATAV

-1765 STLSFGAKGSAG
+1765 STLSFGAKDSAG

-1846 SFGDMSYD
+1846 SFGEMSYD
-1854 AENQVWTVPAT
+1854 AENQVWIVPAT

-1874 HFGTPHTA
+1874 HFDVAHEA
-1882 DELGFTLEYV
+1882 EKDLEFTLEYV
-1892 NNKWAFRSG
+1892 EANSRWAIQSD
-1901 EDALTLELRGTCTP
+1901 EDIVTIALTGTCEPVPPAKPTP
-1915 VAPDTPGAENTRA
+1915 DNIED
-1928 FYATVYAAAPKDDGS
+1928 FYVTIYSAAPQDDGTTIYKS
-1943 TENKMVSSTRW
+1943 VSSSLFGTS
-1954 DLADDVDVSF
+1954 DLVAWGVID
-1964 SAPAMGEDGTWTSEA
+1964 PILREDGVWISPGSFNA
-1979 TIDAT
+1979 TALVN
-1984 DFVNST
+1984 DFLRN
-1990 LGDHA
+1990 HA
-1995 SSHYRLDET
+1995 SSHYRRDT
-2004 DPTTKT
+2004 SDPITKS
-2010 ITLTYDTSSSK
+2010 ITLTYDVSSGK

-2027 GVSYLDGEQRAGA
+2027 GVDYSNGTERNGV

-2058 SGGIPDGEEV
+2058 SGGIPDGDEV

-2078 VELPETAPFTNANGV
+2078 VELLETAPFTNADGV

-2100 IKSGTSSTMHFYPKG
+2100 IKSGTSSTVHFYPKG

-2126 LDAYWMDV
+2126 LDAYWMGV

-2143 DADGAATGYEFADT
+2143 DANKAVTDYEFADT

-2182 YELACEDATAVYD
+2182 YELACDGATAVYD
-2195 SELSGAID
+2195 SEFTGAID
-2203 KYKTSKYVYFT
+2203 YAKTSKYVYFT

-2248 DDHYTAESPFVFPS
+2248 DDHYTTENPFVFPS
-2262 KVDESAVL
+2262 TVGESSVL
-2270 EFELGQLRNDESNDN
+2270 EFELGQFRDDESNDN
-2285 GWAMTVAEGYGGVKY
+2285 GWPMVIIDQNGEKV
-2300 VDAVNLGDYID
+2300 VDAVKLGDYID
-2311 VPFKAERPG
+2311 VPFTA
-2320 VYDVVLSYGSGSTN
+2320 DVAGTYSVTLSYASGSASNGLSWSDEGGLVASGDAT
-2334 NKLAWTDEK
+2334 AGATDEA
-2343 GVVEGGQTGITEAED
+2343 AE
-2358 GATILHTVEFQ
+2358 LHTVTFE
-2369 MTVNEAGESTLVFGA
+2369 MTVDEAGSSTLSFGA
-2384 ADSGNAP
+2384 KDSAGAP
-2391 RLDKLTITFSHDL
+2391 RLDKLTITLKDVAPEAH
-2404 EPDTYTVTFDA
+2404 TVTFDD
-2415 GEGATSPNAQTVTSG
+2415 GVNDPTTQTVNDG

-2436 SPDPTRTG
+2436 ADPTRTG
-2444 YTFAGW
+2444 YTFDGW
-2450 FAEGAETAYDFDAA
+2450 FAEGAEAAFDFENTAIE
-2464 VTEDLTLTAR
+2464 EDLTLTAKWALKAPTVSVTSNKPAPVEGQVVQLTVKASHELGDGVSYTYSWAR
-2474 WTANTYTV
+2474 DGVTSDSTGAQILVRDPGTYVVTVTATDADGLTATATGEIELTFAPKPTYTVTFDDGVNDPTTQTVTDGEKATKPADPTRTGYTFVGWFADGADTAYDFDNAVTGDLTLTAKWTANTYTV

-2496 DVTFDAAYGE
+2496 DVTFGAAYGE
-2506 LPTPTRTG
+2506 
-2514 YDFAGWQDKSGNK
+2514 
-2527 VTASTVFSTADD
+2527 
-2539 VTLTAQWT
+2539 
-2547 AKTFNVTFDAG
+2547 
-2558 EGVSDPAAQTVTYG
+2558 
-2572 MAYGQLPTVSRDG
+2572 LPTVSRDG

-2613 ARWTANEYTV
+2613 ARWTANTYTV
-2623 TFDANGGTV
+2623 TFDADGGTV

-2715 GTLPT
+2715 GTLPE
-2720 PTRDGYTFQG
+2720 PTRTGYTFQG

-2757 ANTYEVT
+2757 VNTYEVT

-2784 ELPSVSLEG
+2784 ELPSVRSGRQTSTPLRL
-2793 HTLLGWFDADGNEV
+2793 TP
-2807 TADTTLTTAADL
+2807 TTA
-2819 TLAPKWQANEYTVM
+2819 
-2833 LDANDGATEPITM
+2833 
-2846 TVTFGEE
+2846 
-2853 IGELP
+2853 
-2858 TPVRA
+2858 R
-2863 GHTFEGWLDADGNEV
+2863 
-2878 TAETVFSTAA
+2878 
-2888 DVTLTAQWTANTYEV
+2888 
-2903 TFQMPDGTTQTIEVT
+2903 
-2918 YGEPFGELPAPT
+2918 
-2930 RDGYEFLGWFDA
+2930 
-2942 DGNEV
+2942 
-2947 TAETVFDGT
+2947 
-2956 EDLTLE
+2956 
-2962 AKWEKL
+2962 
-2968 PDEPGTGEEPG
+2968 
-2979 DDQKPGTGDDQK
+2979 
-2991 PGTGGSTT
+2991 
-2999 GGTSKPSGDGL
+2999 PS
-3010 AQTGDPAT
+3010 PS
-3018 MAAALA
+3018 
-3024 TALTGVAA
+3024 
-3032 VAAATK
+3032 
-3038 ARRMK
+3038 R